1 MLYKTLIFLT
11 ACTQIAYEYT
21 VEPPVIFTESLL
33 ARKYILNLPSQKL
46 IQMNCI
52 QNEAF
57 FISYIED
64 KQLMILNAMK
74 DLKLSAYKSIYE

>member
-1 MLYKTLIFLT
+1 
-11 ACTQIAYEYT
+11 
-21 VEPPVIFTESLL
+21 
-33 ARKYILNLPSQKL
+33 
-46 IQMNCI
+46 MNCI

-74 DLKLSAYKSIYE
+74 DLKLSAYKSIYENI